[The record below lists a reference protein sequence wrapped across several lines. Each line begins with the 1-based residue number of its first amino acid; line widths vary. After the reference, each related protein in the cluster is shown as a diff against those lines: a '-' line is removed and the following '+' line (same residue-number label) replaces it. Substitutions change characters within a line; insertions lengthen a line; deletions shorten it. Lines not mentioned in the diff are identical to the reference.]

1 LWVEKNV
8 FLQKYFQKDPK
19 DRLLMAH
26 SENAKLTK
34 GSHHLSSGCG
44 KINDIHVL
52 WIFTSLV
59 S

>member
-1 LWVEKNV
+1 
-8 FLQKYFQKDPK
+8 
-19 DRLLMAH
+19 MAH

-34 GSHHLSSGCG
+34 GSHHLSSGCR

-59 S
+59 SQVYYTSHGGDLEKVFQFWFI